1 VERTEALEEPIS
13 PELVLVD
20 ADLAARARAALPD
33 PPSLLPAVAAARKR
47 VEVAAAAAV
56 EERPAPEVSPR
67 RPEPSFS
74 RHLRATVVFG
84 CVMVAL
90 VTVVAL
96 ALDHVPRSG
105 KPTLAA
111 TRSEPAAPAPPKKST
126 PPRAA
131 KPAKART
138 AVKPKAAPKTKPKAA
153 PKTKPK
159 SVPTRSPKRSTRPV
173 ASPKHVAKP
182 KARAAVKV
190 ERVFSWRPVR
200 RAAYYQVLLQR
211 GATTVYEARTSKR
224 TASIRLKL
232 KPGRYHAVVR
242 PAISTDAGII
252 LGPAIM
258 DKIVKV

>member
-1 VERTEALEEPIS
+1 
-13 PELVLVD
+13 
-20 ADLAARARAALPD
+20 
-33 PPSLLPAVAAARKR
+33 
-47 VEVAAAAAV
+47 
-56 EERPAPEVSPR
+56 
-67 RPEPSFS
+67 
-74 RHLRATVVFG
+74 
-84 CVMVAL
+84 MVAL

-111 TRSEPAAPAPPKKST
+111 TRSEPAAPAPLKKST

-138 AVKPKAAPKTKPKAA
+138 AVKPKAAPK

-252 LGPAIM
+252 LGPAIV